1 MRVVVA
7 SCSASYT
14 GKLSASLDT
23 ATRVLMVK
31 SDGSVLIHSDTGSY
45 KPLNWMSGPC
55 SLVETV
61 SESGVVSWEVAAL
74 RGGDVL
80 RIELYSVI
88 SDSSWELG
96 FEPGL
101 VKDGVERDLQ
111 ELLAANVGL
120 VEPES
125 VLVRREYFT
134 AIGPVDMLL
143 SSGSGHIAVELKR
156 VGDIAGVEQLTRYL
170 ELLNRDSLL
179 APVRG
184 VFAAQTITPQ
194 ARTLAEDR
202 GISCLVLDY
211 DELRG
216 LETGPPRLF

>member
-7 SCSASYT
+7 SCSASYS
-14 GKLSASLDT
+14 GKLSASLDR
-23 ATRVLMVK
+23 ADRVLMVK

-55 SLVETV
+55 SLVEKEEGSSLV
-61 SESGVVSWEVAAL
+61 WEVSAL
-74 RGGDVL
+74 KGGDVL
-80 RIELYSVI
+80 TIVLYSVLF
-88 SDSSWELG
+88 DSSWDLG
-96 FEPGL
+96 VEPGL
-101 VKDGVERDLQ
+101 VKDGVEKDLQ
-111 ELLAANVGL
+111 ELLAGAVHL
-120 VEPES
+120 VS
-125 VLVRREYFT
+125 DDAVLVRREYFT

-156 VGDIAGVEQLTRYL
+156 VGDIAWVDQLIRYV

-184 VFAAQTITPQ
+184 VFAAQTIVPQ
-194 ARTLAEDR
+194 ARVLAEDR
-202 GISCLVLDY
+202 GITCLVLDY

>member
-1 MRVVVA
+1 VRVVVA
-7 SCSASYT
+7 SCSASYS
-14 GKLSASLDT
+14 GKLSASLDR
-23 ATRVLMVK
+23 ADRVLLVK
-31 SDGSVLIHSDTGSY
+31 ADGSVLIHSDTGSY

-55 SLVETV
+55 SLVESV
-61 SESGVVSWEVAAL
+61 SDSGVVWTVSAL
-74 RGGDVL
+74 KGGDVL
-80 RIELYSVI
+80 TIVLYSVQF
-88 SDSSWELG
+88 DSSWDLG
-96 FEPGL
+96 VEPGL
-101 VKDGVERDLQ
+101 VKDGVEKDLQ
-111 ELLAANVGL
+111 ELLAGAVHLVGA
-120 VEPES
+120 S
-125 VLVRREYFT
+125 ASLVRREYFT

-194 ARTLAEDR
+194 ARTLAADR
-202 GISCLVLDY
+202 GITCLVLDY

>member
-1 MRVVVA
+1 
-7 SCSASYT
+7 
-14 GKLSASLDT
+14 
-23 ATRVLMVK
+23 
-31 SDGSVLIHSDTGSY
+31 
-45 KPLNWMSGPC
+45 
-55 SLVETV
+55 
-61 SESGVVSWEVAAL
+61 
-74 RGGDVL
+74 VL

-143 SSGSGHIAVELKR
+143 SSRLGGHIAVELKR

-184 VFAAQTITPQ
+184 VFAAQTIVPQ

-202 GISCLVLDY
+202 GIACLVLDY
-211 DELRG
+211 DGLRG
-216 LETGPPRLF
+216 LDDGVDRLF

>member
-1 MRVVVA
+1 VRVVVA
-7 SCSASYT
+7 SCSASYS
-14 GKLSASLDT
+14 GKLSASLDR
-23 ATRVLMVK
+23 ADRVLMVK

-55 SLVETV
+55 SLLEKEDGSSLV
-61 SESGVVSWEVAAL
+61 WEVSAL
-74 RGGDVL
+74 KGGDVL
-80 RIELYSVI
+80 TIVLYSVLF
-88 SDSSWELG
+88 DSSWDLG
-96 FEPGL
+96 VEPGL
-101 VKDGVERDLQ
+101 VKDGVEKDLQ
-111 ELLAANVGL
+111 ELLAGAVHL
-120 VEPES
+120 VDAS
-125 VLVRREYFT
+125 AVLVRREYFT

-194 ARTLAEDR
+194 ARVLASDR
-202 GISCLVLDY
+202 GIACLVLDY

>member
-1 MRVVVA
+1 MRLVVA
-7 SCSASYT
+7 SCSASYS
-14 GKLSASLDT
+14 GKLSASLDR
-23 ATRVLMVK
+23 ATRLLVVK
-31 SDGSVLIHSDTGSY
+31 ADGSVLIHSDSGSY

-55 SLVETV
+55 SLVESVVDSGLLWTV
-61 SESGVVSWEVAAL
+61 SAL
-74 RGGDVL
+74 KGGDVL
-80 RIELYSVI
+80 TIVLYSI
-88 SDSSWELG
+88 ESDSSFDLG

-101 VKDGVERDLQ
+101 VKDGVEKDLQ
-111 ELLAANVGL
+111 SLLASAVHL
-120 VEPES
+120 VEEGAA
-125 VLVRREYFT
+125 LVRREYFT

-184 VFAAQTITPQ
+184 VFAAQRIVPQ
-194 ARTLAEDR
+194 ARVLAESR
-202 GISCLVLDY
+202 GIECLVLDY

>member
-7 SCSASYT
+7 SCSASYS
-14 GKLSASLDT
+14 GKLSASLDR
-23 ATRVLMVK
+23 ADRVLMVK

-55 SLVETV
+55 SLVESVDDSSVVWTV
-61 SESGVVSWEVAAL
+61 SAL

-80 RIELYSVI
+80 TIVLYSVLF
-88 SDSSWELG
+88 DSSWDLG
-96 FEPGL
+96 VEPGL
-101 VKDGVERDLQ
+101 VKDGVEKDLQ
-111 ELLAANVGL
+111 ELLAGAVHL
-120 VEPES
+120 VS
-125 VLVRREYFT
+125 DDAVLVRREYFT

-194 ARTLAEDR
+194 ARTLATDR

>member
-7 SCSASYT
+7 SCSASYS
-14 GKLSASLDT
+14 GKLSASLDR
-23 ATRVLMVK
+23 ALRVLMVK

-55 SLVETV
+55 SLVESSSDLGTV
-61 SESGVVSWEVAAL
+61 WTVTAA

-80 RIELYSVI
+80 VITLYSVEF
-88 SDSSWELG
+88 DSSWDLG

-101 VKDGVERDLQ
+101 VKDGVEKDLQ
-111 ELLAANVGL
+111 ALLAASVEL
-120 VEPES
+120 VEEGAS
-125 VLVRREYFT
+125 LVRREYFT

-143 SSGSGHIAVELKR
+143 SSASGGHIAVELKR

-170 ELLNRDSLL
+170 ELLNRDTLL

-184 VFAAQTITPQ
+184 VFAAQTIVPQ
-194 ARTLAEDR
+194 ARVLASDR

-211 DELRG
+211 SELRG
-216 LETGPPRLF
+216 LDSGVDRLF